1 MELLT
6 GILSSTATA
15 NIIIIGTLIG
25 IVGRLY
31 LKLQSNVSLGM
42 LSILGILLLTN
53 IIGFVAYFLVNEFFS
68 PEIFPYVLGINLAEL
83 VGLLIYLKISLD

>member
-1 MELLT
+1 MELIT

-31 LKLQSNVSLGM
+31 LKLRSDVSLGM
-42 LSILGILLLTN
+42 LSILGILMLTN
-53 IIGFVAYFLVNEFFS
+53 IIGLAAYFLVYEFFS
-68 PEIFPYVLGINLAEL
+68 PEIFPYILGINLAEL
-83 VGLLIYLKISLD
+83 IGLLIYLKISLD